1 MYIVKV
7 DLIDQVVR
15 FLLLL
20 VLHQLTL
27 QVQVFINLSSLHLL
41 PLPQLPTFQLLIISS
56 LHLLSA
62 PSKWSQN
69 HSLSSFQCDS
79 DKTQALSKPRVS
91 HKTIL
96 VKGQYSLL
104 MEAFMGWNY
113 RPYIWR
119 GFAEWHGSS
128 KIARESFLNLKQ
140 VCSFPSYDIFC
151 SQLSSRCILSLN
163 AFPASFTD
171 NNNNNIHNGYNNN
184 NNNHHNDNN
193 NRDNNNNDNNENNN
207 DNNNNKKI

>member
-27 QVQVFINLSSLHLL
+27 QVQDLNFLSTSHLFVISSSQFFIFSPHHLINLSSLHLL
-41 PLPQLPTFQLLIISS
+41 PLLQLPTFQLLIISS

-140 VCSFPSYDIFC
+140 ICSFPSYDIFC

-163 AFPASFTD
+163 AFSASFS
-171 NNNNNIHNGYNNN
+171 
-184 NNNHHNDNN
+184 
-193 NRDNNNNDNNENNN
+193 
-207 DNNNNKKI
+207 DNNNNKDHNG